1 MRIILPNEIVDMVNS
16 DIEFKKILKNN
27 IVKFVREFKKEIEFE
42 MDIVSITVQKLD
54 LFQLLF
60 YMYKI

>member
-27 IVKFVREFKKEIEFE
+27 IVKFVRELKKEIEFE

-60 YMYKI
+60 

>member
-27 IVKFVREFKKEIEFE
+27 IVKFVRELKKEIEFE

-54 LFQLLF
+54 LFQLIF
-60 YMYKI
+60 

>member
-1 MRIILPNEIVDMVNS
+1 MVNS

-27 IVKFVREFKKEIEFE
+27 IVKFVRELKKEIEFE

-60 YMYKI
+60 QMYKI